1 MRRTFPGFSYGFRPG
16 RSAHDAPDSLS
27 AGIAT
32 KKANRIPDAGIKGFF
47 DNISH
52 EKRMEPIGL
61 RIADRRILRP
71 VGKWPT
77 AGVAEAGQWPETKA
91 GTPQGAAISPLAAN
105 IRLHYVPDQ
114 RAMERRKEE
123 AACDAISVRYA
134 DDFVPGFQYRKE
146 AERFLER
153 WRKRLADYGLELHSE
168 KTRPTEFGRFAE
180 GNRKREG
187 AGKPETFNFPGF
199 PHIRSTIHSSGK
211 FTVMRKTVGKRVTAK
226 LREIADKPSKRMNA
240 PIGQTGTGLSRV
252 VRGYYNYHAIPGN
265 LKRLCLFRREAARH
279 WLSTPRRRSQRSR
292 WTWER
297 FETLLD
303 QYPPEPRIT
312 HPHPP
317 DRFYAKHPDQS
328 RVR

>member
-1 MRRTFPGFSYGFRPG
+1 
-16 RSAHDAPDSLS
+16 
-27 AGIAT
+27 
-32 KKANRIPDAGIKGFF
+32 
-47 DNISH
+47 
-52 EKRMEPIGL
+52 
-61 RIADRRILRP
+61 
-71 VGKWPT
+71 
-77 AGVAEAGQWPETKA
+77 
-91 GTPQGAAISPLAAN
+91 
-105 IRLHYVPDQ
+105 
-114 RAMERRKEE
+114 MERRKEE
-123 AACDAISVRYA
+123 AAGDAISVRYA

-199 PHIRSTIHSSGK
+199 PHICSTIHSSGK

-265 LKRLCLFRREAARH
+265 
-279 WLSTPRRRSQRSR
+279 
-292 WTWER
+292 
-297 FETLLD
+297 
-303 QYPPEPRIT
+303 
-312 HPHPP
+312 
-317 DRFYAKHPDQS
+317 
-328 RVR
+328 